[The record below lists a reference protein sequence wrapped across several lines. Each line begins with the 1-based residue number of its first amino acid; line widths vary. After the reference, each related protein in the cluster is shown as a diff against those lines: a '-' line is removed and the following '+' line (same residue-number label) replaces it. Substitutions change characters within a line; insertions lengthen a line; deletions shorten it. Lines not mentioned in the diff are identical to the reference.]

1 MQVKWIRHTR
11 VTCCR
16 CPFCHICIKIWR
28 IRRLRL
34 ENSANS
40 PFFQKL
46 MAKKRKF
53 QVKWIRNIQI
63 SYSQHP
69 SCHILS
75 KCEDIAASASKTK
88 RICMTCFDLFV
99 SINQNYLVNIYVF
112 IKKILENR
120 GYIYESIRGSW
131 QDGCRE
137 YGTRMC
143 IYLKFSYFRL

>member
-34 ENSANS
+34 ENSVNS

-75 KCEDIAASASKTK
+75 KCEDIAASASKIGLIRRFYTFFSTTK
-88 RICMTCFDLFV
+88 GGNM
-99 SINQNYLVNIYVF
+99 
-112 IKKILENR
+112 KIL
-120 GYIYESIRGSW
+120 GK
-131 QDGCRE
+131 CTFE
-137 YGTRMC
+137 YHILDTHLATILGLTHKC
-143 IYLKFSYFRL
+143 SPCFPKNFL